1 MNIALRVLSGPLEK
15 QKIPI
20 DKPLSIGRQGDIV
33 LDDPK
38 VSGIHAHI
46 ERSSSGKWVIK
57 DNESKNGIRV
67 NEERIKAFSLK
78 PGMVFHIGDSSFEVV
93 DLDQKREQ
101 ATDQPKTKKE
111 SAPAR
116 PKKKHKYWYEA
127 LADFLLKNKSVFKDR
142 AVPLTTLDPAVVL
155 EFVRGP
161 QMNSRWVLG
170 YGPRKL
176 GANCIDLPIYE
187 PKAPEVCF
195 ELRPSADGIVF
206 KTDHPDVV
214 LLNNEKM
221 DIRVLRV
228 GDTISIFDTLIEVD
242 FTE

>member
-20 DKPLSIGRQGDIV
+20 DRPMTVGRLGDIA

-46 ERSSSGKWVIK
+46 EQSSSGKWVIK

-67 NEERIKAFSLK
+67 KEERMKAFSLK
-78 PGMVFHIGDSSFEVV
+78 PGVVFHIGDSSFEVI
-93 DLDQKREQ
+93 DLDEK
-101 ATDQPKTKKE
+101 
-111 SAPAR
+111 PAR
-116 PKKKHKYWYEA
+116 AGEAKIKKDPAKSKKKHRYWYEA
-127 LADFLLKNKSVFKDR
+127 LASFLLKNKSAFKDR
-142 AVPLTTLDPAVVL
+142 AIPLTPLDPAVVL

-161 QMNSRWVLG
+161 QMNSRWILG

-176 GANCIDLPIYE
+176 GSRCVDLPIFE
-187 PKAPEVCF
+187 PEAPDVCF
-195 ELRPSADGIVF
+195 ELRPSADGILF

-214 LLNNEKM
+214 RLNNEKM
-221 DIRVLRV
+221 DSQVLRV
-228 GDTISIFDTLIEVD
+228 GDTISIFETLIEVD